1 MSLPSS
7 EAGYRAAAY
16 AAALAGIGRARPLGE
31 TGGWVLERAI
41 PGCDHTD
48 LMGPYPLFACTDWA
62 ALGPA
67 VAALKRPVSAGT
79 EPVSH
84 PVSLTLVTDPFCPL
98 GPDRLGAIFGL
109 CRPLGDHYLIDLG
122 QPAAPS
128 KHHRKKLRRAGP
140 ARIEA
145 GPADPGLGP
154 AFAALYAGLAE
165 KKGIRDLR
173 RFDADSLAAQLA
185 VPGAH
190 LVTAWAAE
198 TLIGADLYYLD
209 AEVAHAHLSAYAPEG
224 YDLSVSYPMMA
235 AAQDYFAPRAAF
247 INLGGVPAEK
257 SGAGEAGAGGGIG
270 HFKRGWTDR
279 SRPTFLCGA
288 VLDRAAYDRL
298 SAARA
303 PGSKPGTEW
312 FPAYRAG
319 EFG

>member
-7 EAGYRAAAY
+7 EAGYRSAAY
-16 AAALAGIGRARPLGE
+16 AAALAGIGRARPLGK

-41 PGCDHTD
+41 PGGDHTD
-48 LMGPYPLFACTDWA
+48 LMGPYPVFSCADWA

-67 VAALKRPVSAGT
+67 VAALKEANPAGT
-79 EPVSH
+79 EPVSG

-98 GPDRLGAIFGL
+98 TPGDLGAIFGL
-109 CRPLGDHYLIDLG
+109 CRPLGQHHLIDLG
-122 QPAAPS
+122 RPLAPS

-154 AFAALYAGLAE
+154 AFARLYAGLADR
-165 KKGIRDLR
+165 KGIRDLR
-173 RFDADSLAAQLA
+173 RFDAASLAAQIA

-190 LVTAWAAE
+190 LVTAWDGE
-198 TLIGADLYYLD
+198 TLIGADLYYLQD
-209 AEVAHAHLSAYAPEG
+209 GVAHAHLSAYAARG
-224 YDLSVSYPMMA
+224 YDLSVSYPMIA
-235 AAQDYFAPRAAF
+235 AAHAHFAPLAEW
-247 INLGGVPAEK
+247 INLGGVPAAET
-257 SGAGEAGAGGGIG
+257 AGGGIG
-270 HFKRGWTDR
+270 HFKRGWT
-279 SRPTFLCGA
+279 SLTRPTFLCGA

-303 PGSKPGTEW
+303 PHGGW

>member
-1 MSLPSS
+1 MASPNMSLPSS

-16 AAALAGIGRARPLGE
+16 AAALAVIGRSRPLGG
-31 TGGWVLERAI
+31 TGGHVLERAI
-41 PGCDHTD
+41 PDCDRTD
-48 LMGPYPLFACTDWA
+48 LMGPYPIFSCTGWA

-67 VAALKRPVSAGT
+67 VAALKEAGSAET
-79 EPVSH
+79 EPVSR
-84 PVSLTLVTDPFCPL
+84 PLSLTLVTDPVCPL
-98 GPDRLGAIFGL
+98 TPDDLGAIFDL
-109 CRPLGDHYLIDLG
+109 CRPLGDHYMIDLG

-173 RFDADSLAAQLA
+173 RFDAESLAAQLA

-190 LVTAWAAE
+190 LVTAWDGGAA
-198 TLIGADLYYLD
+198 LIGADLYYLD
-209 AEVAHAHLSAYAPEG
+209 GEVAHAHLSAYGAEG
-224 YDLSVSYPMMA
+224 YARSVSYPMMA
-235 AAQDYFAPRAAF
+235 AAQEYFAPRAAF
-247 INLGGVPAEK
+247 INLGGVPA
-257 SGAGEAGAGGGIG
+257 GEAAAGGGVG
-270 HFKRGWTDR
+270 HFKRGWTALT
-279 SRPTFLCGA
+279 RPTYLCGA
-288 VLDRAAYDRL
+288 ILDRAAYDRL

-303 PGSKPGTEW
+303 PGTAW